1 MRCDAMALP
10 PIYGSEQCVAEF
22 ERMSKTRNRG
32 FATFFKQP
40 SEKVSF
46 SSALSVP
53 PIFMRAQAKKLLY
66 KIHKIPLQVALLH
79 LSCVGF
85 SAAPSISS

>member
-1 MRCDAMALP
+1 
-10 PIYGSEQCVAEF
+10 
-22 ERMSKTRNRG
+22 MSKTRNRE

-53 PIFMRAQAKKLLY
+53 PIFMRAQGKKLLY

-85 SAAPSISS
+85 WLLYLSHLNVGSVAEKVHKAVTTPYTRKI